1 MKLLRFF
8 SFFGVAL
15 AQDNDYLYEAT
26 DSPVTQVFF
35 FLTDLE
41 GTIPPFTGKSMW
53 NLRFF
58 LHWVFKGT
66 DPVVAL

>member
-1 MKLLRFF
+1 MKLLRFL

-35 FLTDLE
+35 LTDTLLTLKNKIE
-41 GTIPPFTGKSMW
+41 CLTEILPYVFDSGKTHT
-53 NLRFF
+53 FICI
-58 LHWVFKGT
+58 K
-66 DPVVAL
+66 D

>member
-1 MKLLRFF
+1 MSTVSNSVNSVN
-8 SFFGVAL
+8 SFNSYSAVL
-15 AQDNDYLYEAT
+15 PPSLM
-26 DSPVTQVFF
+26 VFF

-53 NLRFF
+53 NLRSF